1 MSGIKFL
8 VDTNILIYLQ
18 NGRPSINQYLGDEF
32 YVSDITVLEYLG
44 VKGIT
49 EVQLNSRKMVLD
61 ACQLVEFKQTIRDL
75 AIDLKQKYQ
84 IKVPDAIIAAT
95 AIFHKR
101 ILLTADKDFKKIKE
115 LNLLII
121 EP

>member
-18 NGRPSINQYLGDEF
+18 NGRPSINQYLDDEF

-44 VKGIT
+44 VKGIN
-49 EVQLNSRKMVLD
+49 EDQLNSRKIVLD
-61 ACQLVEFKQTIRDL
+61 ACQLIEFNQSIRDL
-75 AIDLKQKYQ
+75 AIDIKQKYQ

-101 ILLTADKDFKKIKE
+101 ILLTADKDFKKIEE

>member
-1 MSGIKFL
+1 MSGISFL

-18 NGRPSINQYLGDEF
+18 NGRPSIDQYLGDEF

-44 VKGIT
+44 VKGIL
-49 EVQLNSRKMVLD
+49 EDQLKKRKIVLD
-61 ACQLVEFKQTIRDL
+61 ACQLIEFNPSIRDL
-75 AIDLKQKYQ
+75 SIELKQKYQ

-95 AIFHKR
+95 SIVNNKT
-101 ILLTADKDFKKIKE
+101 LLTADKDFKKIKE

>member
-18 NGRPSINQYLGDEF
+18 NGRSSIDQYLDDEF

-49 EVQLNSRKMVLD
+49 EGQLNGRKIVLD
-61 ACQLVEFKQTIRDL
+61 ACQLIEFNQSIRDL